1 MLNNYRPISLLPIFS
16 KILEKVIHHK
26 LFNFLDI
33 YIIKETLDTLTA
45 MDSILP
51 PSDRHAARWICSDGA
66 KEQQ

>member
-1 MLNNYRPISLLPIFS
+1 MMI
-16 KILEKVIHHK
+16 V
-26 LFNFLDI
+26 I

-45 MDSILP
+45 MDSVLP